1 MDLVGN
7 VLSGTSS
14 FAAVVVIHEYLRASF
29 TEAESHTPTNAS
41 ATASNYGDLAV
52 QSVHGRPNLRAADY

>member
-7 VLSGTSS
+7 VFCGTSS
-14 FAAVVVIHEYLRASF
+14 FATVVVIHEYPRASLS
-29 TEAESHTPTNAS
+29 EAESHTPTNAS